1 MLPVAFKLLYGFN
14 TLFLGGQ
21 LLSSQLLHAKQ
32 NGIFLDPMNG
42 LHFLLIAL
50 NFLADLDL
58 KSLPQ
63 LIKLLQYLEFLA
75 LHISSLD
82 LLEHPVSAVNVRL
95 SKLRIINLI
104 VVILLRIFLVV

>member
-1 MLPVAFKLLYGFN
+1 MLKLALILLECSHSMLPVAFKLLYGFN
-14 TLFLGGQ
+14 TLFLGSQ

-32 NGIFLDPMNG
+32 NGVFLDSMYG

-50 NFLADLDL
+50 DFLADLDL

-75 LHISSLD
+75 LDVASLD
-82 LLEHPVSAVNVRL
+82 LL
-95 SKLRIINLI
+95 
-104 VVILLRIFLVV
+104 